1 MRDSVDYSIT
11 LLVLWCVYIFHK
23 VVLQHI
29 SGVFFILMHYYTVF
43 ANFPENVPVKELI
56 SYC

>member
-1 MRDSVDYSIT
+1 
-11 LLVLWCVYIFHK
+11 
-23 VVLQHI
+23 VLQHI